1 MNEVV
6 SLLCESEVGDRAAL
20 DQHST
25 STRAALEQRK
35 RIRIG
40 SLENLMRT
48 SSKLATSSRFVNKII
63 NSQKMLRLWEQISP
77 IGSLDPHSK

>member
-6 SLLCESEVGDRAAL
+6 SLLCESEVGDRAV
-20 DQHST
+20 
-25 STRAALEQRK
+25 LEQRK
-35 RIRIG
+35 QIRRG

-63 NSQKMLRLWEQISP
+63 NSQKMLRLWELISP